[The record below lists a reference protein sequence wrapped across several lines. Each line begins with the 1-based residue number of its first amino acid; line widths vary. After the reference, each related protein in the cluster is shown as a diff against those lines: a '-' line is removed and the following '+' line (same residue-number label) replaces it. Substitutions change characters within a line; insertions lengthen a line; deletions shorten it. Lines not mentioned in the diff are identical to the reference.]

1 MRDELVA
8 DFRPAVEVHGTGKES
23 AVAGDFIYP
32 VGDALVFMVDFHA
45 VAEEGYRCVFGKAV
59 YLPMFDPAQF
69 KVGIRSQRFSG
80 R

>member
-8 DFRPAVEVHGTGKES
+8 DFRPAVEVHGAGKES
-23 AVAGDFIYP
+23 TVAGDFIDP
-32 VGDALVFMVDFHA
+32 AGDALLFVADFHA
-45 VAEEGYRCVFGKAV
+45 VAEEGYRGVFGKAV

-69 KVGIRSQRFSG
+69 KVGIRSQRFPS